1 MEDSFFFNFE
11 ILMFVIEVLNGV
23 DLIYLY
29 SMYVYF
35 LWIRKR
41 ILNGVEFFKMSFICY
56 VIYVWVL
63 SIW

>member
-1 MEDSFFFNFE
+1 MEDKFFFNFE

>member
-1 MEDSFFFNFE
+1 MEDNFFFNFE

>member
-1 MEDSFFFNFE
+1 
-11 ILMFVIEVLNGV
+11 MFVIEVLNGV

>member
-1 MEDSFFFNFE
+1 MEDNFFFNFE

-35 LWIRKR
+35 L
-41 ILNGVEFFKMSFICY
+41 
-56 VIYVWVL
+56 
-63 SIW
+63 